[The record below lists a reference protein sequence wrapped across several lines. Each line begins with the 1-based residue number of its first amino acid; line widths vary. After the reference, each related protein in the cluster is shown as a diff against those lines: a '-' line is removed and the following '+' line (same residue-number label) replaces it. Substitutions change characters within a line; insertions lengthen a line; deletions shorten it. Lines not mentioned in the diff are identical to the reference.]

1 MKIRILLAIT
11 VFLLTPVAIR
21 AQETAT
27 PSATPA
33 AAPATVPPVISTA
46 PPDLS
51 SLPDADLLVYVNP
64 PKILKDGMPRFV
76 PDKQMADLRSSIDT
90 LKKVLKVHID
100 QINYLVFAM
109 RVRKPVGA
117 EPMPLPEFLVVIK
130 GGVTI
135 ETMAQVMLL
144 GGPNARSEKYGTH
157 DVITFTIKDLAK
169 MSEQM
174 PIVGSYSELAISS
187 MQDGSYVAGNTGFV
201 RAAID
206 AEEGRG
212 RLNADAARSITRD
225 PDSLISIN
233 GSVVSGVARGLA
245 LIGADRAGGCDC
257 LNHLGQ
263 MYAAIKLTPG
273 GVRMTGAVNA
283 DNPET
288 AGIVNKMINFL
299 LQQVKNFAP
308 DEQTKQV
315 LEAMKISVEGNE
327 VVGSAEVTEET
338 VRKMLEK
345 QTAPAKV
352 PASAT
357 ASQPKTATATAP
369 KPKTGR
375 TPRKRTN

>member
-1 MKIRILLAIT
+1 MKTRFLLILAIA
-11 VFLLTPVAIR
+11 VFLLAPLAIR

-27 PSATPA
+27 PPA
-33 AAPATVPPVISTA
+33 APPVTPSA

-51 SLPDADLLVYVNP
+51 SLPDADLLLFVNP
-64 PKILKDGMPRFV
+64 PKVLKDAMPRFV
-76 PDKQMADLRSSIDT
+76 PEKQMADLRSSIDT
-90 LKKVLKVHID
+90 LKKVLKVDID

-109 RVRKPVGA
+109 RVRKPAGA

-130 GGVTI
+130 GGITI

-174 PIVGSYSELAISS
+174 PIVGSYSELAVSS

-225 PDSLISIN
+225 PDNLISMN
-233 GSVVSGVARGLA
+233 GSVISGVARGLA
-245 LIGADRAGGCDC
+245 LIGTDRTGGCDC

-263 MYAAIKLTPG
+263 MYAAIKMTPTG
-273 GVRMTGAVNA
+273 LRLTGAVNA

-308 DEQTKQV
+308 DDQTKQV

-327 VVGSAEVTEET
+327 VVGSADISEET
-338 VRKMLEK
+338 ARKLLEK
-345 QTAPAKV
+345 QTAPATV
-352 PASAT
+352 PASTPAT
-357 ASQPKTATATAP
+357 QPKTAAATPA

-375 TPRKRTN
+375 TTRRRSN